1 MTPHTTMTK
10 SDIPQDNYTFSSSYL
25 SKQRPQTA
33 MEALMLSIDDNIE
46 ESAEELQPLRE
57 AVAVCIEQ
65 LDEQDQFIVN
75 AVNSEF
81 LSYEQLAKRLGVSKP
96 HAWRLKNNAYAKLQ
110 QLLTMHPLIRK
121 KVRVVKTWEQS
132 ASQWVM
138 HIASFALEEQ
148 EILPEKLQRLIQ
160 SARICLFD
168 QDDIPVSLLWTEMGI
183 EAIQELRMHNVWDS
197 GEMCNLLASKQHDYG
212 HGNITAFGLKGVLVR
227 LSDKVERL
235 INLKSKKSKAQNES
249 LFDTLRDIVGY
260 CVIALMLNDETFNL
274 ELGDNYANESVSDWI

>member
-1 MTPHTTMTK
+1 MSK
-10 SDIPQDNYTFSSSYL
+10 NDIPQDNYVFSSTYL

-33 MEALMLSIDDNIE
+33 MEALMLSVSDVIE
-46 ESAEELQPLRE
+46 ESVEELQPLRE
-57 AVAVCIEQ
+57 AVAMCIEQ
-65 LDEQDQFIVN
+65 LDEQDQFIIN

-81 LSYEQLAKRLGVSKP
+81 LSYEQLGKRLGVSKP

-121 KVRVVKTWEQS
+121 KVRVVNTWEQS

-138 HIASFALEEQ
+138 HIASFATEEQ
-148 EILPEKLQRLIQ
+148 EVSPEKLQRIVHV
-160 SARICLFD
+160 ARVCLFD

-183 EAIQELRMHNVWDS
+183 EAIQELRMRNAWDS
-197 GEMCNLLASKQHDYG
+197 GKMCKLLASKQHDYG

-249 LFDTLRDIVGY
+249 LLDTLRDIVGY
-260 CVIALMLNDETFNL
+260 CVIALMINDETFNL
-274 ELGDNYANESVSDWI
+274 ELGENYANESVSDWI

>member
-1 MTPHTTMTK
+1 MSK
-10 SDIPQDNYTFSSSYL
+10 NDIPQDNYVFSSTYL

-33 MEALMLSIDDNIE
+33 MEALMLSVSDVIE

-57 AVAVCIEQ
+57 AVAMCIEQ

-81 LSYEQLAKRLGVSKP
+81 LSYEQLGKRLGVSKP

-121 KVRVVKTWEQS
+121 KVRVVNNWEQS

-138 HIASFALEEQ
+138 HIASFAT
-148 EILPEKLQRLIQ
+148 EIKEADVTKLQRLIT
-160 SARICLFD
+160 SGRVCLFD
-168 QDDIPVSLLWTEMGI
+168 QDELPVSLLWTEI
-183 EAIQELRMHNVWDS
+183 AIQAVQDLRMREQWDS
-197 GEMCNLLASKQHDYG
+197 GEMCSLLVSNQHDYG
-212 HGNITAFGLKGVLVR
+212 HGNITSFGMKGVLVR

-249 LFDTLRDIVGY
+249 VVDTLRDIVGY

-274 ELGDNYANESVSDWI
+274 ELGENYANESASDWI

>member
-1 MTPHTTMTK
+1 
-10 SDIPQDNYTFSSSYL
+10 
-25 SKQRPQTA
+25 
-33 MEALMLSIDDNIE
+33 MLSVSDTIE
-46 ESAEELQPLRE
+46 ESVEELQPLRE
-57 AVAVCIEQ
+57 AVAMCIEQ
-65 LDEQDQFIVN
+65 LDEQDQFIIN

-81 LSYEQLAKRLGVSKP
+81 LSYEQLGKRLGVSKP

-121 KVRVVKTWEQS
+121 KVRVVNTWEQS

-138 HIASFALEEQ
+138 HIASFATEEQ
-148 EILPEKLQRLIQ
+148 EVSPEKLQRIIHV
-160 SARICLFD
+160 ARVCLFD

-183 EAIQELRMHNVWDS
+183 EAIQELRMRNAWDS
-197 GEMCNLLASKQHDYG
+197 GKMCSLLASKQHDYG

-249 LFDTLRDIVGY
+249 MLDTLRDIVGY

>member
-1 MTPHTTMTK
+1 
-10 SDIPQDNYTFSSSYL
+10 
-25 SKQRPQTA
+25 
-33 MEALMLSIDDNIE
+33 MLSVSDVIE
-46 ESAEELQPLRE
+46 ESVEELQPLRE
-57 AVAVCIEQ
+57 AVAMCIEQ

-81 LSYEQLAKRLGVSKP
+81 LSYEQLGKRLGVSKP

-121 KVRVVKTWEQS
+121 KVRVVNTWEQS

-138 HIASFALEEQ
+138 HIASFATEEQ

-160 SARICLFD
+160 SARVCLFD

-183 EAIQELRMHNVWDS
+183 EAIQELRMHNAWDS
-197 GEMCNLLASKQHDYG
+197 GKMCALLASKQHDYG

-235 INLKSKKSKAQNES
+235 INLKSKKFKAQNES
-249 LFDTLRDIVGY
+249 LLDTLRDIVGY
-260 CVIALMLNDETFNL
+260 CVIALMLNDETFHL
-274 ELGDNYANESVSDWI
+274 ELGENYANESASDWI

>member
-1 MTPHTTMTK
+1 MSK
-10 SDIPQDNYTFSSSYL
+10 NDIPQDNYVFSSTYL

-33 MEALMLSIDDNIE
+33 MEALMLSVSDVIE
-46 ESAEELQPLRE
+46 ESVEELQPLRE
-57 AVAVCIEQ
+57 AVAMCIEQ
-65 LDEQDQFIVN
+65 LDEHDQFIIN

-81 LSYEQLAKRLGVSKP
+81 LSYEQLGKRLGVSKP

-121 KVRVVKTWEQS
+121 KVRVVNTWEQS

-138 HIASFALEEQ
+138 HIASFATEEQ
-148 EILPEKLQRLIQ
+148 EVSPEKLQRIIHV
-160 SARICLFD
+160 ARVCLFD
-168 QDDIPVSLLWTEMGI
+168 QDDVPVSLLWTEMGI
-183 EAIQELRMHNVWDS
+183 EAIQELRMRNAWDS
-197 GEMCNLLASKQHDYG
+197 GKMCKLLASKQHDYG

-249 LFDTLRDIVGY
+249 LLDTLRDIVGY
-260 CVIALMLNDETFNL
+260 CVIALMINDETFNL
-274 ELGDNYANESVSDWI
+274 ELGENYANESVSDWI